1 MTKRLNTEPTDQ
13 QMMREFRILREH
25 NGFEPDMAV
34 EVPSESIRG
43 NKMSWTWKYAWL
55 DRNGNV
61 ESYTLFGGVT
71 QHGQYRSFTPDK
83 VVPVGTEVTRKRR
96 TSKAS

>member
-1 MTKRLNTEPTDQ
+1 MAKQLNTEPTDQ

-25 NGFEPDMAV
+25 NGFVPDMAV

-43 NKMSWTWKYAWL
+43 NKMAWTWKYAWL
-55 DRNGNV
+55 DRNGDV

-71 QHGQYRSFTPDK
+71 QHGQYRSFAPEK
-83 VVPVGTEVTRKRR
+83 VVPVGIKATRKPRVP
-96 TSKAS
+96 KAL